1 MPNNKYGIAGIV
13 FLSTKFTIDTI
24 KKHIEASKKYIH
36 LIFSFFMIFFT
47 SVKFKFVPLC
57 ILPLYQPYTPN
68 TRISSYKIL
77 ISLLLSYTPFYTQ
90 KQACQYLGISKL
102 FSSYLCSF
110 LLRLSISDKQKIIS
124 FSYIISTIFFSSG

>member
-1 MPNNKYGIAGIV
+1 MIIPCTKEKIIIPTTIINMTGNITFINSNISNTLLV
-13 FLSTKFTIDTI
+13 SPDFFCFDNFKFT
-24 KKHIEASKKYIH
+24 H
-36 LIFSFFMIFFT
+36 
-47 SVKFKFVPLC
+47 LC
-57 ILPLYQPYTPN
+57 ILSVYQPYTPN

-77 ISLLLSYTPFYTQ
+77 ISLLLSDTPFYTQ
-90 KQACQYLGISKL
+90 KQACQYLCISKL